1 MGLNDWTMEQLHRLR
16 KPFEEAGYVEPYEPD
31 DYASGWDEGME
42 RMEFQ
47 IDAWGIDA
55 DQAVDDVIADVADKI
70 ADEALPLVQSAI
82 GEAWDGALVFVRYL
96 IPTLIESVQEG
107 YKAIRE
113 GFRGKEPE
121 TIAAVT
127 IAVLVMVTAMTL
139 LYEVRTGPAGAGEY
153 MGGNRPPGDG
163 FLGP

>member
-16 KPFEEAGYVEPYEPD
+16 KPFEDAGYVEPYEPD
-31 DYASGWDEGME
+31 DYATGWDEGME

-47 IDAWGIDA
+47 IEAWGIDA
-55 DQAVDDVIADVADKI
+55 EQAADDVIADVANKI
-70 ADEALPLVQSAI
+70 AEEALPLVESAI
-82 GEAWDGALVFVRYL
+82 GEVWDGALVFIRYL
-96 IPTLIESVQEG
+96 IPTLIESAQEG
-107 YKAIRE
+107 YKAIRD

-121 TIAAVT
+121 TIAALTIGILVVVT
-127 IAVLVMVTAMTL
+127 TLTL
-139 LYEVRTGPAGAGEY
+139 LHEVRTGPGGAGEY